1 MLRETAP
8 LLTADPLVYH
18 DTLPSPHTLADD
30 ALVIHD
36 ERLLAI
42 EPAEVGAWLSQFPS
56 RYSVAAGEGLKDL
69 AAFSAHVEKLVQLAS
84 PLAASRMS
92 VIAVGGG
99 SVGDFAG
106 FFASV
111 FRRGVRLVQVPS
123 TWLAALDSAHGGK
136 NALNVAA
143 AKNQIGTFY
152 FATAIHLIR
161 PLLLAQPAARIGE
174 AFGELAKIA
183 LIDTTDGKGS
193 PPWVDALTRSA
204 LRGGDLLWHFLPE
217 AVAAKYRIVRA
228 DPFEQKGL
236 RQLLNLGHTVGHILE
251 TAHALPHGLAVAQGL
266 RFALAWSARREILSA
281 IEHHRIGTWLDQ
293 RFELFDRRFELSQS
307 KLASRRFTELLLQDK
322 KRADET
328 TLHFVFVRG
337 FGQVFTER
345 VDVSALVE
353 EATRQGYVAAS

>member
-1 MLRETAP
+1 MLAETPP
-8 LLTADPLVYH
+8 LLNAEPLVYH
-18 DTLPSPHTLADD
+18 DALPPPHALADD

-36 ERLLAI
+36 ERLLNI
-42 EPAEVGAWLSQFPS
+42 EPAEVGAWLTRFPL
-56 RYSVAAGEGLKDL
+56 RYSVAAGEALKDL
-69 AAFSAHVEKLVQLAS
+69 AAFPAHVEKLVPLAS

-99 SVGDFAG
+99 SIGDFAG

-143 AKNQIGTFY
+143 AKNQLGTFY
-152 FATAIHLIR
+152 FPTAIHLVR

-183 LIDTTDGKGS
+183 LIDTTGEKKS
-193 PPWVDALTRSA
+193 PPWVDALTRST
-204 LRGGDLLWHFLPE
+204 LQGGALLWHFLPD

-266 RFALAWSARREILSA
+266 RFALAWSVRRGFLRATQHDHIC
-281 IEHHRIGTWLDQ
+281 TWLDQ
-293 RFELFDRRFELSQS
+293 RFALFDRASELSRS
-307 KLASRRFTELLLQDK
+307 KLAPRRFTELLLQDK
-322 KRADET
+322 KRADEAT
-328 TLHFVFVRG
+328 IHFVFLRG

-345 VDVSALVE
+345 VEASALVE
-353 EATRQGYVAAS
+353 EAVRQGYVTAP

>member
-1 MLRETAP
+1 MLLENAS
-8 LLTADPLVYH
+8 LLTSDPLVYH
-18 DTLPSPHTLADD
+18 DALPPPQSLGND
-30 ALVIHD
+30 ALLIHD
-36 ERLLAI
+36 ERLLSV
-42 EPAEVGAWLSQFPS
+42 EPVEVGTWLTQFPL

-69 AAFSAHVEKLVQLAS
+69 AAFSSHVEKLLSLAS

-152 FATAIHLIR
+152 FPAAIHLVR
-161 PLLLAQPAARIGE
+161 PLLAAQPAARIDE

-183 LIDTTDGKGS
+183 IIDSTDDKSS
-193 PPWVDALTRSA
+193 PPWIDAMTRST
-204 LRGGDLLWHFLPE
+204 RSHGDLLWQFLPD

-228 DPFEQKGL
+228 DPFEKKGL

-266 RFALAWSARREILSA
+266 RFALAWSLRRGFLSA
-281 IEHHRIGTWLDQ
+281 PDHDHLCTWLEQ
-293 RFELFDRRFELSQS
+293 RFALFDRLPQLSQA
-307 KLASRRFTELLLQDK
+307 KLTPHRFTELLLQDK
-322 KRADET
+322 KRADEQT
-328 TLHFVFVRG
+328 IHFVFVRG
-337 FGQVFTER
+337 FGRVFTDR
-345 VDVSALVE
+345 VDVRALVE
-353 EATRQGYVAAS
+353 EAVRQGYVAAP